1 MFNFVLI
8 GYFGRMAQ
16 GTGVRFPLLISVMYT
31 ISLLLHDKNTLA
43 MMAYSEITYLKYLS
57 HWAQRVLGGSN
68 KLRFP
73 SSWKIGKKIEL
84 VFWHTFTLLGRN
96 WSKGIGWELESQKK
110 AQRERARGL
119 EHQKAIFFTD
129 HCLLLPLSLFLSIS
143 HSSFSR
149 TRTRTRTHQTHAH
162 TPTPTLPWSK

>member
-68 KLRFP
+68 KLWFP

-110 AQRERARGL
+110 AQRERERGL

-129 HCLLLPLSLFLSIS
+129 HCLLLPLSL
-143 HSSFSR
+143 SFHFSLILQPH
-149 TRTRTRTHQTHAH
+149 THTHTHAPDTRTH
-162 TPTPTLPWSK
+162 TPTLPWSK

>member
-1 MFNFVLI
+1 MFNFFLI

-16 GTGVRFPLLISVMYT
+16 GTGVRFPLLISVIRT

-57 HWAQRVLGGSN
+57 HWAQKVLGGSN

-110 AQRERARGL
+110 AQRERERERVRTPKGNFL
-119 EHQKAIFFTD
+119 YRP
-129 HCLLLPLSLFLSIS
+129 LPPPPPLSFFPFL
-143 HSSFSR
+143 
-149 TRTRTRTHQTHAH
+149 THPSATHTHAH
-162 TPTPTLPWSK
+162 PDTRTPTPTPTLPWSK